1 MQIWLKL
8 NWLSGTGLVSDAGS
22 DSLTQLE
29 APRGL
34 LSSARR
40 LTYAT
45 H

>member
-22 DSLTQLE
+22 DTFSQLE

-34 LSSARR
+34 QSSARR
-40 LTYAT
+40 LIYAT